1 MARDICQA
9 KKTSL
14 VYDRGLVGGMPSV
27 VITPP
32 GKRVYF
38 GMNLGREGRPAEP
51 YVKVAESE
59 LLGLIKAL
67 TGCEIEVRT

>member
-1 MARDICQA
+1 
-9 KKTSL
+9 
-14 VYDRGLVGGMPSV
+14 
-27 VITPP
+27 
-32 GKRVYF
+32 VYF